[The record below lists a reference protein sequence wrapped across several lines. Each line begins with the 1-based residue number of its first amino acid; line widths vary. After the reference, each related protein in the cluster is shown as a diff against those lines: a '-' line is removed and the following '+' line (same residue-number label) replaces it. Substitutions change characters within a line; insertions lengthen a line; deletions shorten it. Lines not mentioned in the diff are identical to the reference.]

1 MIECQIDVLLSN
13 PENHFE
19 LVDFYFKL
27 LKFRLSMNDCKF
39 KGFIL
44 VNKFEF
50 ASMVNYEELFY
61 ENEMSKERV
70 EKVLRKEKKNYDKK

>member
-1 MIECQIDVLLSN
+1 
-13 PENHFE
+13 
-19 LVDFYFKL
+19 
-27 LKFRLSMNDCKF
+27 MNDCKF

-50 ASMVNYEELFY
+50 ASMVDYEELFY

-70 EKVLRKEKKNYDKK
+70 EKILRKEKKNYDKK